1 MRFRN
6 RLVLF
11 LIAVLAIVQAL
22 TALSVYG
29 FTRRALIA
37 EGKEQLTKSA
47 AVFVRQLANM
57 SDHATERVRILAL
70 DYALRVAIAERDRQ
84 TVLSAL
90 RNHGRRAGAAR
101 MVLVDLDGTIA
112 ADTLA
117 PAATGTPAFPHP
129 ELLERSTEGSATT
142 VAASG
147 DAAYWLVAVP
157 VLAPVPIAFIVAYM
171 PLDDA
176 LLAEL
181 QQLSLLPNAVELAI
195 GDANGHWSVIAAGTR
210 YASLVGQVPPPGAA
224 LPAEADLVKAG
235 GREFLML
242 ATALETSDK
251 QTPMIALLGYPLDDA
266 LNPYEPVLLALAGLL
281 ALGLVGALL
290 GAVLIARGV
299 SRPVEIL
306 ARQVRRIEAG
316 DYGAA
321 APINQRDEIGEL
333 STAFSTMAR
342 AIADREERI
351 QHQASH
357 DGVTGLPNR
366 HAFESLIAAR
376 WAARPH
382 EPGALLSLGLERLH
396 EVIKTVGHDLGDN
409 LLKDA
414 ARRLHE
420 THAASPIAR
429 VSDISFALWLPG
441 ADAAAAAAAAG
452 RLIDR
457 FQEPYQE
464 GELAIDGGAAIGIAL
479 YPSHGTAIGGLLQH
493 ADVALYAALGS
504 EGAIAVYN
512 PEADPHRPERL
523 SLMSDLRE
531 ALERGDLFLAYQP
544 KLDLGLQRIGGAEAL
559 VRWQHARYG
568 LVPPD
573 SFIALAEQTGNI
585 RRLTRWAIARGVA
598 QAAHWTRR
606 GLALRL
612 SVNLSVRDL
621 GDADLPRRIGD
632 LMAEHTL
639 APDAIALEVTESAIM
654 GEPDAAIAVLRR
666 LADQGIDLAIDDFGV
681 GQSSFAYLRRL
692 PVRELKIDKAFIL
705 KLAQSPEDRAIV
717 RSIVELGHRLGY
729 RVTAEGVEDQAAL
742 DFLTEIGC
750 DHAQGFLLAPPLE
763 PAAFDQFLATARWPA
778 RDLEAAT

>member
-1 MRFRN
+1 MRFRS

-37 EGKEQLTKSA
+37 EGKEQLAKSA
-47 AVFVRQLANM
+47 TVFVRQLA
-57 SDHATERVRILAL
+57 SVSEHATERVRILAL

-101 MVLVDLDGTIA
+101 MMLVELDGTIA
-112 ADTLA
+112 ADTLEQMA
-117 PAATGTPAFPHP
+117 SAQSFAHSD
-129 ELLERSTEGSATT
+129 LLERSTEGSAAII
-142 VAASG
+142 AANG
-147 DAAYWLVAVP
+147 AAAYLLVAVP

-176 LLAEL
+176 LLAQLQEL
-181 QQLSLLPNAVELAI
+181 SSLPNAIELAV
-195 GDANGHWSVIAAGTR
+195 ANGTGGWSVIAASSK
-210 YASLVGQVPPPGAA
+210 YPSLVGEVPRLGTEPPG
-224 LPAEADLVKAG
+224 EADLVEAA

-242 ATALETSDK
+242 TTRLETTD
-251 QTPMIALLGYPLDDA
+251 QRTPMVAVLGYPLDEA
-266 LNPYEPVLLALAGLL
+266 LSPYRPVLLALAGLL
-281 ALGLVGALL
+281 ALGLVGAIM

-316 DYGAA
+316 DYTAST
-321 APINQRDEIGEL
+321 PLRQRDEIGEL
-333 STAFSTMAR
+333 SSAFSTMAR
-342 AIADREERI
+342 AVADREARI
-351 QHQASH
+351 QHQARH
-357 DGVTGLPNR
+357 DPVTGLLNR
-366 HAFESLIAAR
+366 QSIEALIAAR
-376 WAARPH
+376 CAARPG
-382 EPGALLSLGLERLH
+382 EAGALLSLGLERLH

-414 ARRLHE
+414 AQRLHLSVD
-420 THAASPIAR
+420 TSLIAR
-429 VSDISFALWLPG
+429 VSDISLALWLPG
-441 ADAAAAAAAAG
+441 ADEATAIATAA
-452 RLIDR
+452 RLIDQ

-464 GELAIDGGAAIGIAL
+464 AGLAIDAAAAIGIAL
-479 YPSHGTAIGGLLQH
+479 YPTHGTAVGALLQH

-504 EGAIAVYN
+504 EDSISVYN
-512 PEADPHRPERL
+512 PLADPHRPERL
-523 SLMSDLRE
+523 SLMSDLRD
-531 ALERGDLFLAYQP
+531 ALERDELFLAYQP
-544 KLDLGLQRIGGAEAL
+544 KLALATSRIDGAEAL
-559 VRWQHARYG
+559 VRWQHVKRG

-573 SFIALAEQTGNI
+573 SFINLAEQTGNI
-585 RRLTRWAIARGVA
+585 RRLTRWAIASGVA
-598 QAAHWTRR
+598 QAARWADR
-606 GLALRL
+606 GLALRV

-621 GDADLPRRIGD
+621 GDPELPRRIGD

-639 APDAIALEVTESAIM
+639 APDAIALEVTESALM
-654 GEPDAAIAVLRR
+654 GEPDTAIAVLRR

-705 KLAQSPEDRAIV
+705 KLAQSPEDRTIV

-742 DFLTEIGC
+742 DFLTQIGC
-750 DHAQGFLLAPPLE
+750 DHAQGFLLARPLAPE
-763 PAAFDQFLATARWPA
+763 AFDHFLTTARWPA